1 MTILIGIHSAFAMW
15 NIPAEHVR
23 RLRHDFPQHSFVQA
37 TTDDEC
43 LARIGEAEV
52 AFMGQITRPQLAA
65 AARLRWLHSPAAG
78 VGGMLFPDM
87 IASSVVLTNGRG
99 MSADTIAEHVI
110 AVTLAM
116 FRRLPDA
123 VRYQSQKIWAQDALS
138 LAGNRSLGD
147 AHVVI
152 VGLGSIGRAV
162 AARMRAL
169 GARVTGVR
177 RNPGAGAEAA
187 DRVVGSSALQ
197 DVLPGADVVVVSAP
211 HTRETRGMIGAP
223 ELAVMSAR
231 SLLVNV
237 SRGPLVDEAALADAL
252 RAGTIG
258 GAALDVFNDEPLPA
272 DSPFWTLPNVL
283 ITPHT
288 SGLRPDHWDA
298 ATVLFSENLRRF
310 EQGQPL
316 LNVVDKTAGY

>member
-1 MTILIGIHSAFAMW
+1 
-15 NIPAEHVR
+15 
-23 RLRHDFPQHSFVQA
+23 
-37 TTDDEC
+37 
-43 LARIGEAEV
+43 
-52 AFMGQITRPQLAA
+52 
-65 AARLRWLHSPAAG
+65 
-78 VGGMLFPDM
+78 
-87 IASSVVLTNGRG
+87 

-187 DRVVGSSALQ
+187 
-197 DVLPGADVVVVSAP
+197 
-211 HTRETRGMIGAP
+211 T
-223 ELAVMSAR
+223 
-231 SLLVNV
+231 
-237 SRGPLVDEAALADAL
+237 
-252 RAGTIG
+252 
-258 GAALDVFNDEPLPA
+258 
-272 DSPFWTLPNVL
+272 
-283 ITPHT
+283 
-288 SGLRPDHWDA
+288 GL
-298 ATVLFSENLRRF
+298 
-310 EQGQPL
+310 
-316 LNVVDKTAGY
+316 